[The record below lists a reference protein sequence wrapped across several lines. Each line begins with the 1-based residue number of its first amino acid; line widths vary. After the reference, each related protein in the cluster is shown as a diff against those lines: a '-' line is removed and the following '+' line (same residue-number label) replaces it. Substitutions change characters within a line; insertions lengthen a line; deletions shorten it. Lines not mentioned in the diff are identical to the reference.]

1 MVNSRTRNNEGKF
14 GLEKAVVVATA
25 RSRRQAELR
34 QGGVTE
40 KKDVNL

>member
-1 MVNSRTRNNEGKF
+1 MENSRTGKNEAKF
-14 GLEKAVVVATA
+14 APEKAAVVATA